1 LTAENTL
8 LASSVFGFLLAML
21 ETRIVPST
29 QRIRGVLAPVVTP
42 FKADLSPDCERFIK
56 HCQWLLSQ
64 NCGLAVFGTN
74 SEANSMAANERSTLL
89 DAVVAAGIDP
99 SRMMPGTGC
108 CSIAET
114 VELTTHAIRHG
125 CAGVLMLPP
134 FYYKN
139 VTEEGLYRYF
149 SEVVQ
154 RVGDTRLKIYLYHIP
169 PVAMVGVTPKLVE
182 RLLKT
187 YPNAIAGMKDS
198 SGDWN
203 NTKTFLDAFARN
215 GFDVFVGS
223 ESFLLANM
231 RNGGVGTISATAN
244 VNPAAIHKLY
254 EKCSGVCVKRRG
266 NRKALAAASAST
278 TDLEGQQARLNVVR
292 EVFSN
297 RKFPSMIAALKQA
310 IAIYGNDPE
319 WTRVRPPLVELTTE
333 QAELLAAELKA
344 IGFAMPGNR
353 DGSCKLNAC

>member
-1 LTAENTL
+1 
-8 LASSVFGFLLAML
+8 ML
-21 ETRIVPST
+21 ETRILQPT
-29 QRIRGVLAPVVTP
+29 QRIRGVLAPIVTP
-42 FKADLSPDCERFIK
+42 FKADLSPDRQRFIR

-74 SEANSMAANERSTLL
+74 SEANSMAVEERISLL
-89 DAVVAAGIDP
+89 EGLLAAGVDP

-108 CSIAET
+108 CSITET
-114 VELTTHAIRHG
+114 VELTAHAVKHG

-139 VTEEGLYRYF
+139 VSEEGLYRYF

-169 PVAMVGVTPKLVE
+169 PVAIVGVTVKLVE
-182 RLLKT
+182 RLLKA

-203 NTKTFLDAFARN
+203 NTKTFLDAFAETARPVPTARAAHT
-215 GFDVFVGS
+215 FDVFVGS

-231 RNGGVGTISATAN
+231 RNGGAGTISATAN

-254 EKCSGVCVKRRG
+254 QQCSGVCVKHRS
-266 NRKALAAASAST
+266 NRKALGTSAST
-278 TDLEGQQARLNVVR
+278 PAELEALQARLNVVR

-310 IAIYGNDPE
+310 IAIYANDPE

-333 QAELLAAELKA
+333 QAKLLAAELNA
-344 IGFAMPGNR
+344 IGFAMPGIGR
-353 DGSCKLNAC
+353 FQK

>member
-1 LTAENTL
+1 M
-8 LASSVFGFLLAML
+8 S
-21 ETRIVPST
+21 

-42 FKADLSPDCERFIK
+42 FKADFSPDCERFIR

-64 NCGLAVFGTN
+64 DCGLAVFGTN
-74 SEANSMAANERSTLL
+74 SEANSMAAGERSTLL
-89 DAVVAAGIDP
+89 DALVAAGMDP

-108 CSIAET
+108 CSITET
-114 VELTTHAIRHG
+114 VELTAHAVKHG

-134 FYYKN
+134 FYYKD
-139 VTEEGLYRYF
+139 VSEEGLYRYF
-149 SEVVQ
+149 SEVVH

-169 PVAMVGVTPKLVE
+169 PVAIVGITPKLIE
-182 RLLKT
+182 RLLKA

-203 NTKTFLDAFARN
+203 NTKTFLDAFAARAGRAVS

-254 EKCSGVCVKRRG
+254 TQWNTAGD
-266 NRKALAAASAST
+266 A
-278 TDLEGQQARLNVVR
+278 DQQQSKLNVVR
-292 EVFSN
+292 EVFSS

-310 IAIYGNDPE
+310 IAIYRNDPE
-319 WTRVRPPLVELTTE
+319 WRTVRPPLVELTPDHAKT
-333 QAELLAAELKA
+333 LAAELKA
-344 IGFAMPGNR
+344 IGFTMKEEG
-353 DGSCKLNAC
+353 GIKEK

>member
-1 LTAENTL
+1 M
-8 LASSVFGFLLAML
+8 S
-21 ETRIVPST
+21 

-42 FKADLSPDCERFIK
+42 FKADLSPDCERFIR

-64 NCGLAVFGTN
+64 DCGLAVFGTN
-74 SEANSMAANERSTLL
+74 SEANSMAAEERSTLL
-89 DAVVAAGIDP
+89 DAVVADGIDP

-114 VELTTHAIRHG
+114 VELTTHAVRHG

-134 FYYKN
+134 FYYKD
-139 VTEEGLYRYF
+139 VSEEGLYRYF

-169 PVAMVGVTPKLVE
+169 PVAIVGITPKLVE
-182 RLLKT
+182 RLLKA

-203 NTKTFLDAFARN
+203 NTKIFLDAFAEN

-254 EKCSGVCVKRRG
+254 RQWNTAGDAD
-266 NRKALAAASAST
+266 NA
-278 TDLEGQQARLNVVR
+278 DQQQSKLNAVR
-292 EVFSN
+292 EVFSS
-297 RKFPSMIAALKQA
+297 RKFPSTIAALKQA
-310 IAIYGNDPE
+310 IAIYRNDPE
-319 WTRVRPPLVELTTE
+319 WSRVRPPLVELTKE
-333 QAELLAAELKA
+333 QAKLLAAELKA
-344 IGFAMPGNR
+344 IGFAMP
-353 DGSCKLNAC
+353 DIA